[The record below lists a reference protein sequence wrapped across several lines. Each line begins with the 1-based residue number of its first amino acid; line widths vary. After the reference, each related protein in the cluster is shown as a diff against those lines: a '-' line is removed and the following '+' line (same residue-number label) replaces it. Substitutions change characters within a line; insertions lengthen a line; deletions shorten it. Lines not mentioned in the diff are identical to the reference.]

1 MKLFEEILP
10 EYFVEK
16 QDMLDEGVSVLYSTI
31 SEMIKNGQVQ
41 DGEEY
46 KALII
51 DCGGGTTDLCSCRFR
66 IWDRRV
72 SYRIQINTSYEN
84 GDTDFGGNNLTYR
97 IMQLIKIA
105 AVSRLLKKDNRIEKE
120 ILAGF
125 DRDIYRFVD
134 EYGADKLYEALEE
147 RYREAEQYLPT
158 RFREYEH
165 RSRADYFK
173 VKNNFYFLFQAAER
187 IKKEFSTG
195 RTPCE
200 SHYLPCPRRR
210 AQPHGFRWIGGS
222 CRCKGKKNLK
232 Q

>member
-1 MKLFEEILP
+1 
-10 EYFVEK
+10 
-16 QDMLDEGVSVLYSTI
+16 
-31 SEMIKNGQVQ
+31 
-41 DGEEY
+41 
-46 KALII
+46 
-51 DCGGGTTDLCSCRFR
+51 
-66 IWDRRV
+66 
-72 SYRIQINTSYEN
+72 
-84 GDTDFGGNNLTYR
+84 
-97 IMQLIKIA
+97 MQLIKIA

-187 IKKEFSTG
+187 IKKEFFN
-195 RTPCE
+195 RTDTLRIALSSMPT
-200 SHYLPCPRRR
+200 RR
-210 AQPHGFRWIGGS
+210 AQSHGFRWIGGS